1 MADIK
6 SMLYQVLA
14 PPHQRSLL
22 CYLWWE
28 ESNLSKKA
36 VDYQMCTLI
45 FGGTSSPSCSNFA
58 MKKAATGNSDKF
70 GQEAAKTLLQKFC
83 VDDLLKS
90 RKVAEEAVS
99 LTKNVVQRCAAGGFK
114 RTKFISKHPDVLS
127 AIREEDRK
135 VGVKDQDLLTGKVPE
150 ERALGVLWN
159 TDKDTLCCNINIME
173 KPLTR
178 RGLLAMLSSIC
189 YPLGLVS
196 PFSLKGRKTIQEL
209 YKGSFQWDHPIPEN
223 IKQQWIKWKSN
234 LGKLNIIKI
243 ARCFKSKNFGHVK
256 GYSVH
261 HFSDASGIGYG
272 QASYLHIA
280 NEDGKVH
287 CRLLI
292 GKEAAKTLLQNF
304 YVDDLLKSRK
314 GAEEAVSLTK
324 NVVQRCTAGGFKL
337 TKFISKHP
345 DVLSAIREEDRKV
358 GVKDQDLL
366 TGKVPE
372 ERALGVLWNTDKDT
386 LCCNINIMEKPLTRR
401 GLLAMLSSIYDP
413 LGLVSPFSLKG
424 RKTIQ

>member
-1 MADIK
+1 
-6 SMLYQVLA
+6 
-14 PPHQRSLL
+14 
-22 CYLWWE
+22 
-28 ESNLSKKA
+28 
-36 VDYQMCTLI
+36 
-45 FGGTSSPSCSNFA
+45 
-58 MKKAATGNSDKF
+58 
-70 GQEAAKTLLQKFC
+70 
-83 VDDLLKS
+83 
-90 RKVAEEAVS
+90 
-99 LTKNVVQRCAAGGFK
+99 
-114 RTKFISKHPDVLS
+114 
-127 AIREEDRK
+127 
-135 VGVKDQDLLTGKVPE
+135 
-150 ERALGVLWN
+150 
-159 TDKDTLCCNINIME
+159 
-173 KPLTR
+173 
-178 RGLLAMLSSIC
+178 MLSSI
-189 YPLGLVS
+189 YDPLGLVS

-209 YKGSFQWDHPIPEN
+209 YKGNFQWDHPIPEN

-272 QASYLHIA
+272 QASYLQIA

-287 CRLLI
+287 CCLLI
-292 GKEAAKTLLQNF
+292 SKEAAKTLLQNF
-304 YVDDLLKSRK
+304 YVDDLLKSTK

-337 TKFISKHP
+337 TKFISNHP
-345 DVLSAIREEDRKV
+345 DVLSAIPEEDRKV

-424 RKTIQ
+424 RKTIQELCKGSFQWDHPIPENIKQQWIKWKSNLGKLNIIKIARCSKSILVMSRVIASIIFQMHQVLGMGKQAICRLQMKMERYTAVFSLANLVSYH